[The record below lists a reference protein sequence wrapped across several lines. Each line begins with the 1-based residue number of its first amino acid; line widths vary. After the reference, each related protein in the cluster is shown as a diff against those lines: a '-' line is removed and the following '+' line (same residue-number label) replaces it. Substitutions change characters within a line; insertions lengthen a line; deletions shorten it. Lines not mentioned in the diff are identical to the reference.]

1 MTMTTAEETGIEVV
15 ELLRAN
21 GFTHVHEKF
30 AAHLRALVSAE
41 NLRDAWDSVQR
52 RHGRVTE
59 VGEAVGEAGPADVT
73 TVRIPIDLERG
84 KLLIELVIDDSGRL
98 TGLQL
103 TPPTEPWRPPD
114 HVDETA
120 FDEQDVTL
128 GTDPYTVSGTLTTPR
143 QSTGCPA
150 VVLLAG
156 GGPFDR
162 DGTAG
167 SNKPLKDLAWGLAG
181 RGIAVLRFDKITH
194 THRNAVS
201 HVDGFTMTDEY
212 VPQTVAA
219 VGVLRAHPAVD
230 AERVFLLGHSMGGKV
245 APRVA
250 AAEPAIAGMILM
262 AADAEPMHRAAVRVT
277 RYLAALSP
285 GGEAAARSAIE
296 TLTRQAELVDAPELS
311 PATPAGDLPLG
322 LSAAYW
328 LDLRDYDPVATAA
341 AVGKPMLI
349 LQGGRDYQVTVDDDL
364 ARWRA
369 GLEGCRGVT
378 IRVYDADNHLFFPGT
393 GPSTPAEYA
402 APQHVDPQVV
412 TDIATWLTTNSP
424 GRPTRTCSDA
434 DLLARSG
441 GPGSTAL
448 DPTAERPE
456 A

>member
-1 MTMTTAEETGIEVV
+1 MTATTAAQTGIEVV

-21 GFTHVHEKF
+21 GFANVRERF
-30 AAHLRALVSAE
+30 AAHLQALVSAE
-41 NLRDAWDSVQR
+41 NLHNAWDSVLQ

-59 VGEAVGEAGPADVT
+59 VGVAVCEPGPSEAT
-73 TVRIPIDLERG
+73 TVRIPVHLERG
-84 KLLIELVIDDSGRL
+84 KLLVELVVDDSGRL
-98 TGLQL
+98 AGLQL
-103 TPPTEPWRPPD
+103 IPPSEPWRPPD
-114 HVDETA
+114 YVDETE
-120 FDEQDVTL
+120 FDEQDLTL
-128 GTDPYTVSGTLTTPR
+128 GTAPYTVSGTLSAPR

-162 DGTAG
+162 DETTG
-167 SNKPLKDLAWGLAG
+167 SNKPLKDLAWGLAS

-194 THRNAVS
+194 THRDVAA
-201 HVDGFTMTDEY
+201 HLDGFTMTDEY
-212 VPQTVAA
+212 VPQAVAA
-219 VGVLRAHPAVD
+219 VSALRAHPAVD
-230 AERVFLLGHSMGGKV
+230 AERVFVLGHSMGGKV

-250 AAEPAIAGMILM
+250 AAEPSLAGLILM
-262 AADAEPMHRAAVRVT
+262 AGDAEPMHLAAVRVT

-285 GGEAAARSAIE
+285 GNEAAARSAIE
-296 TLTRQAELVDAPELS
+296 TLTRQAELVDSPELS

-328 LDLRDYDPVATAA
+328 LDLRDYDPVMTAA

-369 GLEGCRGVT
+369 GLDGCRGVT

-412 TDIATWLTTNSP
+412 ADIADWLTDSP
-424 GRPTRTCSDA
+424 GHPTHP
-434 DLLARSG
+434 RSG
-441 GPGSTAL
+441 APRRECSGRPGSAAL
-448 DPTAERPE
+448 DPTARRAE